1 MYFAWLGFYTSA
13 MVYPAVFGSVLY
25 TFTEADQVLGGD
37 RAGAGLLETPS
48 SLGQPGQQLSPLP
61 PPPDKPGC
69 ILCGLCPV
77 QRGLVDAILGGVET
91 EGGRAS
97 LQVGDAGLT
106 WGSRGRAT
114 TPVQGKY
121 GDAESKDSKKC
132 GWRQGAKTGTET
144 KLQYHKGCAKGG
156 RSTVSEERGGKLDLS
171 DREGCT
177 RWGHCASKGT
187 MDGNWE
193 RCGKGVWGRGS
204 PLASCWAR
212 PLSSARACDAS
223 AL

>member
-25 TFTEADQVLGGD
+25 TFTEADQVLGGG

-77 QRGLVDAILGGVET
+77 QRGLVDTVLGGVET

-106 WGSRGRAT
+106 WGSHRRAT
-114 TPVQGKY
+114 TPVQGEY
-121 GDAESKDSKKC
+121 RDAESKDSENA
-132 GWRQGAKTGTET
+132 GGGREQRQELKPS
-144 KLQYHKGCAKGG
+144 CSIAKG
-156 RSTVSEERGGKLDLS
+156 VPRGGALQS
-171 DREGCT
+171 QRRGV
-177 RWGHCASKGT
+177 
-187 MDGNWE
+187 GNWI
-193 RCGKGVWGRGS
+193 
-204 PLASCWAR
+204 
-212 PLSSARACDAS
+212 
-223 AL
+223 